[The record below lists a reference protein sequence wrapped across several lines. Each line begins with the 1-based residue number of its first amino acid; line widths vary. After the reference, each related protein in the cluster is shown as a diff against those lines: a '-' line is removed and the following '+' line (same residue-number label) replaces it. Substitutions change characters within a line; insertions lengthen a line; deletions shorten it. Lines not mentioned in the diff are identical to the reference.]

1 MLVRRHPPDFPVA
14 LGVIYCDP
22 APTYDH
28 DALAQVKADGLARAD
43 LNAVLRRGRT
53 WTIGA

>member
-22 APTYDH
+22 APTYDR
-28 DALAQVKADGLARAD
+28 DALAQVKTDGLVGAD
-43 LNAVLRRGRT
+43 INAVLRRGRT
-53 WTIGA
+53 WTIAA